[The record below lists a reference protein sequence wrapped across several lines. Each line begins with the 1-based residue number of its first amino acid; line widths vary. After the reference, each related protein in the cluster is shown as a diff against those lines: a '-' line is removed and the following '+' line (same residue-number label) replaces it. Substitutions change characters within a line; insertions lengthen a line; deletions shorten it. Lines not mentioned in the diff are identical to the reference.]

1 MRLTLL
7 LILFFYADGITAQS
21 IFSQFFK
28 LSCAEKTWT
37 LTHLFKAKK
46 AFRITTEARQQTHLI
61 RQGNQI
67 DIFPHGGTLDAFR
80 HTFWMASLTQHI
92 GARAARSLGKA
103 HERGNYRAFRKG
115 KTEDGVLQDATA
127 VEMDLYNNE
136 QGVAIGKA
144 NLNLAKDSLQNLVIQ
159 AIKTGQ
165 LKTLKRSA
173 TGELTNCEGEIVPL
187 QHRSKKDWKLPYC
200 LIPSR

>member
-1 MRLTLL
+1 MRLIILL
-7 LILFFYADGITAQS
+7 TLFFYVDGIHAQS
-21 IFSQFFK
+21 VVSQFFK

-46 AFRITTEARQQTHLI
+46 AFRITTEARKQTNLI
-61 RQGNQI
+61 RQENQL
-67 DIFPHGGTLDAFR
+67 DSFPHGGTLDAFR
-80 HTFWMASLTQHI
+80 HTYWMASLTQHI
-92 GARAARSLGKA
+92 GSRAARSLGKT

-127 VEMDLYNNE
+127 VEMDLYNND
-136 QGVAIGKA
+136 QGIAIGKA
-144 NLNLAKDSLQNLVIQ
+144 YLNLSKDTLQNLVIL
-159 AIKTGQ
+159 AIKAGQ

-187 QHRSKKDWKLPYC
+187 QNRSKKDWKLPYC

>member
-7 LILFFYADGITAQS
+7 LFLFFYVDGIHAQS
-21 IFSQFFK
+21 VVSQFFK

-46 AFRITTEARQQTHLI
+46 ALQITTEARKQTNLI
-61 RQGNQI
+61 RQENQL
-67 DIFPHGGTLDAFR
+67 DSFPHGGTLDAFR
-80 HTFWMASLTQHI
+80 HTYWMASLTQHI

-136 QGVAIGKA
+136 QGIAIGKV
-144 NLNLAKDSLQNLVIQ
+144 NLNSSKDTLQNLLIL
-159 AIKTGQ
+159 AIKAGQ

-173 TGELTNCEGEIVPL
+173 SGELTNCEGESVPT

>member
-61 RQGNQI
+61 RQKNQL
-67 DIFPHGGTLDAFR
+67 DTFPHGGTIDAFR

-92 GARAARSLGKA
+92 GARAARRLGKA

-127 VEMDLYNNE
+127 VELDLYNNE
-136 QGVAIGKA
+136 QGIAIGKE
-144 NLNLAKDSLQNLVIQ
+144 NLNVSKDSLQNLVIL

-173 TGELTNCEGEIVPL
+173 MGALTNCEGEIVPL
-187 QHRSKKDWKLPYC
+187 QNRSKKDWKLPYC

>member
-1 MRLTLL
+1 MRITLL
-7 LILFFYADGITAQS
+7 LISFFFVDGIKAQS
-21 IFSQFFK
+21 ICSQFFK
-28 LSCAEKTWT
+28 LSCAEKTWI

-46 AFRITTEARQQTHLI
+46 AFRITTEARKQTNFI
-61 RQGNQI
+61 RQENQL
-67 DIFPHGGTLDAFR
+67 DTFPHGGTLDAFR
-80 HTFWMASLTQHI
+80 HSFWMARLTQHI

-136 QGVAIGKA
+136 QGIAIGKE
-144 NLNLAKDSLQNLVIQ
+144 NSKISVDSLQSKVIL
-159 AIKTGQ
+159 AIKAGQ

-173 TGELTNCEGEIVPL
+173 TGALTNCEGEVVPL
-187 QHRSKKDWKLPYC
+187 QNRSKKDWKLPYC

>member
-61 RQGNQI
+61 RQKNQL
-67 DIFPHGGTLDAFR
+67 DTFPHGGTLDAFR

-92 GARAARSLGKA
+92 GARAARRLGKA

-115 KTEDGVLQDATA
+115 KTEDDVMQDATA

-136 QGVAIGKA
+136 QGIAIGKESS
-144 NLNLAKDSLQNLVIQ
+144 NISVDSLQSKVIL

-165 LKTLKRSA
+165 LKTLKRSS

-187 QHRSKKDWKLPYC
+187 QNRSKKDWKLPYC

>member
-46 AFRITTEARQQTHLI
+46 AFRITTEARQQTQLI
-61 RQGNQI
+61 RQENQL
-67 DIFPHGGTLDAFR
+67 DSFPHGGTLDAFR

-115 KTEDGVLQDATA
+115 KTEDGVMQDATA
-127 VEMDLYNNE
+127 VEMDLFNNE
-136 QGVAIGKA
+136 VGINIGKENIA
-144 NLNLAKDSLQNLVIQ
+144 ASTDTLKNKVLL
-159 AIKTGQ
+159 AIKAGQ
-165 LKTLKRSA
+165 LKILKRSS
-173 TGELTNCEGEIVPL
+173 TGELVTCDGDSVPL
-187 QHRSKKDWKLPYC
+187 QNRSKKDWKLPYC

>member
-7 LILFFYADGITAQS
+7 LISFFFVDGIKAQS
-21 IFSQFFK
+21 ICSQFLK

-46 AFRITTEARQQTHLI
+46 AFRITTEARQQTQLI
-61 RQGNQI
+61 RQENQL
-67 DIFPHGGTLDAFR
+67 DSFPHGGTLDAFR
-80 HTFWMASLTQHI
+80 HTYWMASLTQHI
-92 GARAARSLGKA
+92 GSRAARSLGKA
-103 HERGNYRAFRKG
+103 HEKGNYRAFRKG

-127 VEMDLYNNE
+127 VEMDLYNND
-136 QGVAIGKA
+136 QGIAIGKA
-144 NLNLAKDSLQNLVIQ
+144 YLNLSKDTLQNLVIL
-159 AIKTGQ
+159 AIKAGQ

-187 QHRSKKDWKLPYC
+187 QNRSKKDWKLPYC

>member
-1 MRLTLL
+1 MRLIILL
-7 LILFFYADGITAQS
+7 TLFFYVDGIHAQS
-21 IFSQFFK
+21 VVSQFFK

-37 LTHLFKAKK
+37 VTHLFKAKK
-46 AFRITTEARQQTHLI
+46 AFRITTEARQQTQLI
-61 RQGNQI
+61 RQKNQL
-67 DIFPHGGTLDAFR
+67 DSFPHGGTLDAFR
-80 HTFWMASLTQHI
+80 HTYWMASLTQHI

-103 HERGNYRAFRKG
+103 HEKGNYRAFRKG
-115 KTEDGVLQDATA
+115 KTEDGVFQDATA

-136 QGVAIGKA
+136 QGIAIGKA
-144 NLNLAKDSLQNLVIQ
+144 NLNLAKDTLQNLVIL

-173 TGELTNCEGEIVPL
+173 TGELTNCEGDIVPIRS
-187 QHRSKKDWKLPYC
+187 RSKTDWKLPYC